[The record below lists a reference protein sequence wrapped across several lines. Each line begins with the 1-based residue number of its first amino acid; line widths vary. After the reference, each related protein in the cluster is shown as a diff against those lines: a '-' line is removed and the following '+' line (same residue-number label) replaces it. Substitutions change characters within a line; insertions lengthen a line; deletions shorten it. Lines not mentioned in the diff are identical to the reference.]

1 MKILIACEYSGR
13 VRDAFTALGHD
24 AISCDYLPSR
34 TAGKHY
40 KGNVFDIINDGFDM
54 LIGFPPCTFITNVN
68 TKWRNNIER
77 LKQACDGMKFFAD
90 LYSAA
95 IERICL
101 ENPVGMLNSC
111 FRKPDQIVSPVYF
124 GGCEQKKTCLWL
136 KNLPLLIHSEHETL
150 FEHATHGILSGE
162 GPEDLQKSVI
172 KKVIVTDT
180 IGIRPNRRFSKLEVI
195 SIASLITKELR
206 K

>member
-90 LYSAA
+90 LYSAP

-150 FEHATHGILSGE
+150 FEHATHGILSKEFTANKSHKQSHWYNNKKGE
-162 GPEDLQKSVI
+162 RSTTFPA
-172 KKVIVTDT
+172 
-180 IGIRPNRRFSKLEVI
+180 
-195 SIASLITKELR
+195 IANAMAEQWGSLKPLI
-206 K
+206 